1 MAKSFNAG
9 TIDMTNRK
17 MVNSG
22 LEKELTDLRIHTND
36 LKIEIDFWFSLA
48 VDSSNPQHRN
58 YLRKPICISL
68 FEFIRYLQW
77 IKNDVERI
85 TVKINNIFES
95 KGRVLPLKPLG
106 NKITETLR
114 TISETLRPPR
124 NRIAAHR
131 YTKKNNKD
139 FIEVD
144 EFISLMNQISI
155 QKLYKVR
162 DQLYNCD
169 ESIESWY
176 CAVSDQFGSF
186 DLNK

>member
-1 MAKSFNAG
+1 MAKLFNAG
-9 TIDMTNRK
+9 TIDMTSRK

-22 LEKELTDLRIHTND
+22 LEKELIDLRIHTND

-48 VDSSNPQHRN
+48 VDNSNPQHRN

-77 IKNDVERI
+77 IKNDLDRI
-85 TVKINNIFES
+85 ATKVNKIFES
-95 KGRVLPLKPLG
+95 KGRSLPLKPLG

-114 TISETLRPPR
+114 DISESLRPPR
-124 NRIAAHR
+124 NKIAAHR

-155 QKLYKVR
+155 QKLSEIR
-162 DQLYNCD
+162 AQLFNCD
-169 ESIESWY
+169 ESIELW
-176 CAVSDQFGSF
+176 CKT
-186 DLNK
+186 NKEYFILVRKEQ